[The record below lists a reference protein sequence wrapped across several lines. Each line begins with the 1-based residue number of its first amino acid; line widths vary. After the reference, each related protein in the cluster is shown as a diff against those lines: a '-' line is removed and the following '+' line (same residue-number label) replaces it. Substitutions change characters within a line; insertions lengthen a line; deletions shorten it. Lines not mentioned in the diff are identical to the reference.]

1 MVLWAGK
8 QYGPLCGNNWAS
20 KDYTH
25 LGFGGGRQLARI
37 LMDALMSEME
47 FYESAGQE

>member
-1 MVLWAGK
+1 MGGK
-8 QYGPLCGNNWAS
+8 NSMARYVENNWAS

-47 FYESAGQE
+47 FYENAEQK